1 MAIFDR
7 LFSRPDFLALKMW
20 RPGVFVLSVLMLSGT
35 GSVLAQSPYL
45 RTSTAFANQAAADA
59 DTLVVLVPAGVPV
72 SLPYWADSTREQVG
86 RAMVATQ
93 FTGEAAS
100 QQEILAPVGLAVDRL
115 ILLGVGNPAELP
127 RHQAETMGAAL
138 SVRINATRA
147 QTVVLDSSLIADTA
161 QAARLAAEVAHGVDL
176 RNYRFDRYKSEP
188 PARPAQSWQWVV
200 SDVDT
205 ARQAYDQLAALAH
218 GVFTARE
225 LTNLTGG
232 DGYPAA
238 FAEYARQRLAPL
250 GVEVTILTPEQV
262 LEQGMGSLY
271 GVSQGSQHKAH
282 LLVAHWQGSDD
293 QPIALVGKGNTFD
306 TGGYNLKT
314 DANSILQM
322 QGDKAG
328 GAAVVGAVMA
338 LAGQRAAVNVVGVV
352 PLSQNAIS
360 GEALLPGDV
369 VTAGNGKTIEV
380 ASTDAEG
387 RLILADGIWYARE
400 HFNPRAIADIAT
412 LTGAKTTALG
422 TAYSAI
428 FTNQPEIRDSM
439 TYAGELTGELVWPL
453 PLNNYPGIIDS
464 RIADMRNT
472 GTPGAQAG
480 AIFLQ
485 QFAQDTPWVHIDM
498 ASEAL
503 GSSASGINPEGATGH
518 GVRLLA
524 EWVKLFAN

>member
-1 MAIFDR
+1 MNYVR
-7 LFSRPDFLALKMW
+7 KFSTAVP
-20 RPGVFVLSVLMLSGT
+20 VFVLAMTAFFATTVF
-35 GSVLAQSPYL
+35 AQTAYL
-45 RTSTAFANQAAADA
+45 QTSTEFSNQPATSA
-59 DTLVVLVPAGVPV
+59 DTLVVLVPSGLATVALDG
-72 SLPYWADSTREQVG
+72 WAQTTVEQVR
-86 RAMVATQ
+86 RAMAAQ
-93 FTGEAAS
+93 DFTGAAA
-100 QQEILAPVGLAVDRL
+100 QQLELLAPSGLAVDRL
-115 ILLGVGNPAELP
+115 LLAGTGVPQALP
-127 RHQAETMGAAL
+127 RHQAETIGAAL
-138 SVRINATRA
+138 SVRINASNA
-147 QTVVLDSSLIADTA
+147 STVELNTLLLTDTE
-161 QAARLAAEVAHGVDL
+161 QAARIAAEIAHGLDL

-188 PARPAQSWQWVV
+188 APRPAQRFHWQVAEH
-200 SDVDT
+200 T
-205 ARQAYDQLAALAH
+205 AAQQQYALLSALAQ

-238 FAEYARQRLAPL
+238 FAEYALQQLAPL
-250 GVEVTILTPEQV
+250 GVDVTILTPEQV

-282 LLVAHWQGSDD
+282 LLVAHWQGSGD
-293 QPIALVGKGNTFD
+293 QVIALVGKGNTFD

-314 DANSILQM
+314 DGNSIVQM
-322 QGDKAG
+322 QGDKSG
-328 GAAVVGAVMA
+328 GAAVVGAIQA
-338 LAGQRAAVNVVGVV
+338 LAGQRAAVNVVGIV

-380 ASTDAEG
+380 FSTDAEG
-387 RLILADGIWYARE
+387 RLILADGIWYARH

-412 LTGAKTTALG
+412 LTGAKNTALG

-428 FTNQPEIRDSM
+428 FTNEPEIRDSM
-439 TYAGELTGELVWPL
+439 TYAGELTQELVWPL

-472 GTPGAQAG
+472 GSPGAQAG

-485 QFAQDTPWVHIDM
+485 QFAEDTPWVHIDM

-503 GSSASGINPEGATGH
+503 SATANGINPEGATGH

-524 EWVKLFAN
+524 EWVKLFADQ